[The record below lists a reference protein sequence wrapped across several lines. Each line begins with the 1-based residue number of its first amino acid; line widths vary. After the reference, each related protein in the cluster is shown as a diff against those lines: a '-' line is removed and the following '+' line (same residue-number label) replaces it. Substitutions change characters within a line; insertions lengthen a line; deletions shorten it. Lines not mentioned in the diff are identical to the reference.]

1 MSVNGVLIG
10 KLQHLDEILAKLRSL
25 GPLNRTQL
33 DTDWRTKM
41 AVERAIQVLVE
52 IIIDVSQRV
61 IAEDGQT
68 PAGSG
73 REAIERCVQM
83 GVLSSIEPYQR
94 MIQFRN
100 FVVHLYEQ
108 VETMFLVDIV
118 NKRLADFESFRNEV
132 LAYAEQSNTAI
143 E

>member
-1 MSVNGVLIG
+1 MSVNAVIIG

-52 IIIDVSQRV
+52 IIIDVSQRI

-100 FVVHLYEQ
+100 FVVHLYER
-108 VETMFLVDIV
+108 VETIFLVDIV
-118 NKRLADFESFRNEV
+118 NKRLADFESFRDEV
-132 LAYAEQSNTAI
+132 LTYAEQSNTAI

>member
-1 MSVNGVLIG
+1 MSVNGVIIG

-100 FVVHLYEQ
+100 FVVHLYER
-108 VETMFLVDIV
+108 VETMFFVDIV
-118 NKRLADFESFRNEV
+118 NKRLADFESFRDEV

>member
-1 MSVNGVLIG
+1 MSVNGVIIG

-83 GVLSSIEPYQR
+83 GVLSSLEPYQR
-94 MIQFRN
+94 LIQFRN
-100 FVVHLYEQ
+100 FVVHLYER
-108 VETMFLVDIV
+108 VETIFLVDIV
-118 NKRLADFESFRNEV
+118 NKRLADFKSFRDEV

>member
-1 MSVNGVLIG
+1 MSVNGVIIG

-100 FVVHLYEQ
+100 FVVHLYER
-108 VETMFLVDIV
+108 VETIFLIDIV
-118 NKRLADFESFRNEV
+118 NKRLADFESFRDEV

>member
-1 MSVNGVLIG
+1 MSVNGVIIG

-83 GVLSSIEPYQR
+83 GVLSSIELYQR

-100 FVVHLYEQ
+100 FVVHLYER

-118 NKRLADFESFRNEV
+118 NKRLADFESFRDEV

>member
-1 MSVNGVLIG
+1 MSVNGVIIG

-52 IIIDVSQRV
+52 IIIDVSQRI

-100 FVVHLYEQ
+100 FVVHLYER
-108 VETMFLVDIV
+108 VETIFLVDIV
-118 NKRLADFESFRNEV
+118 NKRLADFESFRDEV

>member
-1 MSVNGVLIG
+1 MSVNGVIIG

-100 FVVHLYEQ
+100 FVVHLYER

-118 NKRLADFESFRNEV
+118 NKRLADFESFRDEV

>member
-1 MSVNGVLIG
+1 MSVNGVIIG

-100 FVVHLYEQ
+100 FVVHLYER

-118 NKRLADFESFRNEV
+118 NKRLADFKSFRDEV

>member
-1 MSVNGVLIG
+1 MSVNGVIIG

-100 FVVHLYEQ
+100 FVVHLYDR
-108 VETMFLVDIV
+108 VETIFLVDIV
-118 NKRLADFESFRNEV
+118 NKRLADFESFRDEV

>member
-1 MSVNGVLIG
+1 MSVNGVIIG

-52 IIIDVSQRV
+52 IIIDVSQRI

-100 FVVHLYEQ
+100 FVVHLYER

-118 NKRLADFESFRNEV
+118 NKRLADFESFRDEV

>member
-1 MSVNGVLIG
+1 MSVNGVIIG
-10 KLQHLDEILAKLRSL
+10 KLQHLDEILAKLGSL

-52 IIIDVSQRV
+52 IIIDVSQRI

-100 FVVHLYEQ
+100 FVVHLYER
-108 VETMFLVDIV
+108 VETIFLVDIV
-118 NKRLADFESFRNEV
+118 NKRLADFKSFRDEV

>member
-1 MSVNGVLIG
+1 MSVNGVIIG

-52 IIIDVSQRV
+52 IIIDVSQRI

-83 GVLSSIEPYQR
+83 GVLSSIEPYQH

-100 FVVHLYEQ
+100 FVVHLYER
-108 VETMFLVDIV
+108 VETIFLVDIV
-118 NKRLADFESFRNEV
+118 NKRLADFESFRDEV

>member
-1 MSVNGVLIG
+1 MSVNGVIIG

-100 FVVHLYEQ
+100 FVVHLYDR
-108 VETMFLVDIV
+108 VETIFLVDIV
-118 NKRLADFESFRNEV
+118 NKRLADFESFRDAV

>member
-1 MSVNGVLIG
+1 MSVNGVIIG

-100 FVVHLYEQ
+100 FVVHLYDR

-118 NKRLADFESFRNEV
+118 NKCLADFESFRDEV

>member
-1 MSVNGVLIG
+1 MLVNGVIIG
-10 KLQHLDEILAKLRSL
+10 KLQHLDEILAKLGSL

-52 IIIDVSQRV
+52 IIIDVSQRI

-100 FVVHLYEQ
+100 FVVHLYER
-108 VETMFLVDIV
+108 VETIFLVDIV
-118 NKRLADFESFRNEV
+118 NKRLADFESFRDEV

>member
-1 MSVNGVLIG
+1 MSVNGVIIG

-100 FVVHLYEQ
+100 FVVHLYDR

-118 NKRLADFESFRNEV
+118 NKRLADFKSFRDEV

>member
-1 MSVNGVLIG
+1 MLVNGVIIG
-10 KLQHLDEILAKLRSL
+10 KLQHLDEILAKLGSL

-52 IIIDVSQRV
+52 IIIDVSQRI

-100 FVVHLYEQ
+100 FVVHLYER
-108 VETMFLVDIV
+108 VETIFLVDIV
-118 NKRLADFESFRNEV
+118 NKRLADFKSFRDEV

>member
-1 MSVNGVLIG
+1 MSVNGVIIG

-100 FVVHLYEQ
+100 FVVHLYER
-108 VETMFLVDIV
+108 VETIFLVDIV
-118 NKRLADFESFRNEV
+118 NKRLADFESFRDEV

>member
-1 MSVNGVLIG
+1 MSVNAVIIG

-100 FVVHLYEQ
+100 FVVHLYER

-118 NKRLADFESFRNEV
+118 NKRLADFESFRDEV

>member
-1 MSVNGVLIG
+1 MSVNAVIIG

-100 FVVHLYEQ
+100 FVVHLYER
-108 VETMFLVDIV
+108 VETIFLVDIV
-118 NKRLADFESFRNEV
+118 NKRLADFESFRDEV

>member
-1 MSVNGVLIG
+1 MLVNGVIIG

-25 GPLNRTQL
+25 GPLNHAQL

-100 FVVHLYEQ
+100 FVVHLYER
-108 VETMFLVDIV
+108 VETIFLVDIV
-118 NKRLADFESFRNEV
+118 NKRLADFKSFRDEV

>member
-100 FVVHLYEQ
+100 FVVHLYER

-118 NKRLADFESFRNEV
+118 NKRLADFESFRDEV

>member
-1 MSVNGVLIG
+1 MSVNGVIIG

-83 GVLSSIEPYQR
+83 GVLSSIEPYQH

-100 FVVHLYEQ
+100 FVVHLYER

-118 NKRLADFESFRNEV
+118 NKRLADFESFRDEV

>member
-1 MSVNGVLIG
+1 MSVNGVIIG

-83 GVLSSIEPYQR
+83 GVLSSLELYQR

-100 FVVHLYEQ
+100 FVVHLYER
-108 VETMFLVDIV
+108 VETIFLVDIV
-118 NKRLADFESFRNEV
+118 NKRLADFESFRDEV

>member
-1 MSVNGVLIG
+1 MSVNGVIIG

-83 GVLSSIEPYQR
+83 GVLSSLEPYQR

-100 FVVHLYEQ
+100 FVVHLYER

-118 NKRLADFESFRNEV
+118 NKRLADFESFRDEV

>member
-1 MSVNGVLIG
+1 MSVNGVIIG
-10 KLQHLDEILAKLRSL
+10 KLQHFDEILAKLRSL

-83 GVLSSIEPYQR
+83 GVLSSIELYQR

-100 FVVHLYEQ
+100 FVVHLYER

-118 NKRLADFESFRNEV
+118 NKRLADFESFRDEV

>member
-1 MSVNGVLIG
+1 MSVNAVIIG

-83 GVLSSIEPYQR
+83 GVLSSIEPYQH

-100 FVVHLYEQ
+100 FVVHLYER

-118 NKRLADFESFRNEV
+118 NKRLADFESFRDEV

>member
-1 MSVNGVLIG
+1 MSVNGVIIG

-52 IIIDVSQRV
+52 IIIDVSQRI

-100 FVVHLYEQ
+100 FVVHLYERI
-108 VETMFLVDIV
+108 ETIFLVDIV
-118 NKRLADFESFRNEV
+118 NKRLADFESFRDEV

>member
-1 MSVNGVLIG
+1 MSVNGVFIG

-118 NKRLADFESFRNEV
+118 NKRLADFESFRDEV

>member
-100 FVVHLYEQ
+100 FVVHLYER
-108 VETMFLVDIV
+108 VETMFFVDIV
-118 NKRLADFESFRNEV
+118 NKRLADFESFRDEV